1 MSNIFTCNSQR
12 TVSIGP
18 QLKEFDMHPRHTFL
32 ISKTALFGVL
42 LVLAGLTSVTVA
54 ADSVRSAETNLVS
67 KTMTVDTNRNDA

>member
-1 MSNIFTCNSQR
+1 
-12 TVSIGP
+12 
-18 QLKEFDMHPRHTFL
+18 MHPRHTFL